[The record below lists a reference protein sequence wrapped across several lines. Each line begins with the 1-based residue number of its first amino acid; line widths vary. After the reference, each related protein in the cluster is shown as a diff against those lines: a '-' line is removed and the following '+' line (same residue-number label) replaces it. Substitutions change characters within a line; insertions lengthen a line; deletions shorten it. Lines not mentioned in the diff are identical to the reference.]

1 MHNLLTLEFPQK
13 GASFFSIMKAGSYVY
28 KVIHMKRTKMHI
40 PFVFDKYLWNLG
52 NYGRIIPM
60 L

>member
-1 MHNLLTLEFPQK
+1 MHNLFTLELPQK

-28 KVIHMKRTKMHI
+28 KVIYMKRTKMHI
-40 PFVFDKYLWNLG
+40 PLLC
-52 NYGRIIPM
+52 